1 MYSHTKLDVLFED
14 DDIVEKG
21 CDVKTIL
28 IYLDQTMTKIKA
40 Q

>member
-1 MYSHTKLDVLFED
+1 MYSHTKLEVLFE

-21 CDVKTIL
+21 CDVKTIC
-28 IYLDQTMTKIKA
+28 LDQTMMKIKA